1 MNMTLPRL
9 YTAIGLMSG
18 TSLDGIDVAL
28 IETDGLGYVKPLGF
42 YYKAYDTSLRELLRQ
57 CFGMVTPNSDTKLAE
72 SLLTLVHADAVREAL
87 ENFKISKEKIDII
100 GFHGQ
105 TITHDPNH
113 RFTWQLGD
121 GAILAENLNLHVIND
136 FRSDD
141 VKVGGQGAPLIPI
154 YHWARCFQSQVKFP
168 VAILNIGGV
177 SNVTWLGR
185 EEGDI
190 LAFDCGPGNA
200 LIDDIVLKAIGQKFD
215 KDGAI
220 SKSGQV
226 DGDVVGRWL
235 RHEFFSMKPPKSLD
249 RQAWDITTI
258 SNFPLA
264 DAVATLTEF
273 TVRSIAESRRFFPEP
288 VNCLYVTGGGRL
300 NLSIMEGLRTYFAD
314 VQPVEGIG
322 WNGDS
327 LEAEGFA
334 YLAVRSL
341 LKLPI
346 SFPKTTGCPYPIS
359 GGIFHPSPS
368 G

>member
-1 MNMTLPRL
+1 MNQKIYRT
-9 YTAIGLMSG
+9 IGLMSG

-28 IETDGLGYVKPLGF
+28 IETDGMGYVKPIGF
-42 YYKAYDTSLRELLRQ
+42 YYKTYEADLRELLRR
-57 CFGMVTPNSDTKLAE
+57 CFGANLSSPDTQLAE
-72 SLLTLVHADAVREAL
+72 SQLTAAHAAAVEEAL
-87 ENFKISKEKIDII
+87 KDINFPKTKIDIV

-105 TITHDPNH
+105 TITHDPAH

-121 GAILAENLNLHVIND
+121 GAMLAKILSLPVIND

-141 VKVGGQGAPLIPI
+141 VVAGGQGAPLIPI

-200 LIDDIVLKAIGQKFD
+200 LIDDIVLKATGQRFD
-215 KDGAI
+215 EDGAI

-226 DGDVVGRWL
+226 DGDVVDRWL

-258 SNFPLA
+258 SNFPLP
-264 DAVATLTEF
+264 DAVATLTDF
-273 TVRSIAESRRFFPEP
+273 TVRSIAEAKRFFPEP

-300 NLSIMEGLRTYFAD
+300 NLSIMEGLRNYFGD
-314 VQPVEGIG
+314 VQPVERMG

-359 GGIFHPSPS
+359 GGTFHPSP
-368 G
+368 